1 MSNESNNNNNNSNN
15 SDEMNK
21 RMQALQNENE
31 RLMKQIEQMTQTL
44 SIIVRMIME
53 RSPNGELPPFLAQL
67 LNDYNINNNK
77 T

>member
-1 MSNESNNNNNNSNN
+1 MSNESNNNN

-21 RMQALQNENE
+21 RMQILQDENE
-31 RLMKQIEQMTQTL
+31 RLMKKIEQMTNTL

-67 LNDYNINNNK
+67 LNDYNNNK

>member
-1 MSNESNNNNNNSNN
+1 MSNESN
-15 SDEMNK
+15 EMNK
-21 RMQALQNENE
+21 RMQILQDENE
-31 RLMKQIEQMTQTL
+31 RLMKKIEQMTNTL

-67 LNDYNINNNK
+67 LNDYNNNK